1 MTDPSIDALRAA
13 AEALMEDVSRVLWQ
27 ASAGLGDASEL
38 DAAYARH
45 PLPLDRDSWALVR
58 PFVDDPALRP
68 LAEWVAETQ
77 VARATATHEAREL
90 EWERGAVVRADDGRV
105 VEYGAV
111 TIALAN
117 ARDRRERLALDAA
130 RARVVGAELAPLRR
144 ERLARERDALL
155 ALEVAGD
162 AASTLGRLAGVDVGA
177 LDAACA
183 ALLADTQAMWDDV
196 LPAFARRRL
205 DVAARELTRADA
217 LALSRAPEFDA
228 WFPAGGMVATVRTQ
242 LGAMGLDPDASGRVR
257 PDVGER
263 PGKRARAFCAPVRV
277 PHEVHLVVR
286 PGGGAGDWRVYLHEM
301 GHALHF
307 AHIDAALPFEARW
320 AGDNSV
326 TEGYAMLF
334 DHLLHDRGWLV
345 RYLGMD
351 RARADAYRRSAAFD
365 ELHLLRR
372 YAGKLRYELAL
383 HGGDVPWDALPG
395 LYADTLRA
403 ATGFAYRPEDALVDV
418 DPRLYAMR
426 YLRAWPLEA
435 RLAGALR
442 ERFDEDW
449 WRNPRAGPWL
459 AQEGFAAG
467 QREPAEALV
476 ARLAGGE
483 ATLAF
488 APVVRGL
495 EAALA

>member
-45 PLPLDRDSWALVR
+45 RLPLDRDSWALVR

-196 LPAFARRRL
+196 
-205 DVAARELTRADA
+205 
-217 LALSRAPEFDA
+217 
-228 WFPAGGMVATVRTQ
+228 
-242 LGAMGLDPDASGRVR
+242 
-257 PDVGER
+257 
-263 PGKRARAFCAPVRV
+263 
-277 PHEVHLVVR
+277 
-286 PGGGAGDWRVYLHEM
+286 
-301 GHALHF
+301 
-307 AHIDAALPFEARW
+307 
-320 AGDNSV
+320 
-326 TEGYAMLF
+326 
-334 DHLLHDRGWLV
+334 
-345 RYLGMD
+345 
-351 RARADAYRRSAAFD
+351 RS
-365 ELHLLRR
+365 EEH
-372 YAGKLRYELAL
+372 
-383 HGGDVPWDALPG
+383 
-395 LYADTLRA
+395 TS
-403 ATGFAYRPEDALVDV
+403 
-418 DPRLYAMR
+418 
-426 YLRAWPLEA
+426 
-435 RLAGALR
+435 
-442 ERFDEDW
+442 
-449 WRNPRAGPWL
+449 
-459 AQEGFAAG
+459 
-467 QREPAEALV
+467 
-476 ARLAGGE
+476 
-483 ATLAF
+483 
-488 APVVRGL
+488 
-495 EAALA
+495 